1 MPGWYVP
8 SAGPYPGR
16 RPPDCT
22 SVVSV
27 RCHRIGLVVHE
38 GRQAAVDAAAGVR
51 DWAAERGVEITAVD
65 VWDLDWVSGHRR
77 NAREEMAATGH
88 PDLIVT
94 VGGDGTFLRGARVA
108 MADGVPV
115 LGVNV
120 GRVGFLT
127 EVEPAEVRA
136 ALEAFRDGRAQIE
149 ERLVLTMRAAR
160 ALEVPEQMQSL
171 LCYGRGPL
179 LPPPPFRHQDGEG
192 VELDIH
198 AVNDIVF
205 EKLARD
211 RQASIEVEIDGT
223 PFAAYSADAVLV
235 ASPTGS
241 TAYNFAAGGPVVS
254 PRTRA
259 MVFTPV
265 APHMVFN
272 RSLVVSADESVRV
285 RVLRRSGQVAVSVD
299 GQLRGVLD
307 PGDWVSVHAAP
318 QPVRMVRVRPVDFY
332 SRLRQRF
339 GLADAPA
346 AVVDGAPPAA
356 RPAAE
361 PA

>member
-1 MPGWYVP
+1 MR
-8 SAGPYPGR
+8 SQ
-16 RPPDCT
+16 
-22 SVVSV
+22 
-27 RCHRIGLVVHE
+27 RIGLVVHE
-38 GRQAAVDAAAGVR
+38 GRAAAVAAAQQVR
-51 DWAAERGVEITAVD
+51 EWALAQGVEVSEVD
-65 VWDLDWVSGHRR
+65 VWDPDWASGGHRR
-77 NAREEMAATGH
+77 NARDEMEATGH
-88 PDLIVT
+88 PDLILT
-94 VGGDGTFLRGARVA
+94 IGGDGTFLRGARVA

-127 EVEPAEVRA
+127 EVEPAEMCP
-136 ALEAFRDGRAQIE
+136 ALQVILDGRALIE

-160 ALEVPEQMQSL
+160 TLEIPEEMQAL

-179 LPPPPFRHQDGEG
+179 LPPPTFRQQDGEG
-192 VELDIH
+192 VALDIN

-211 RQASIEVEIDGT
+211 RQASVAVEVDGT
-223 PFAAYSADAVLV
+223 PFAAYSADALIV

-241 TAYNFAAGGPVVS
+241 TAYNFAAGGPVIS

-259 MVFTPV
+259 VVFTPV

-272 RSLVVSADESVRV
+272 RSVVVSTEESVRV

-318 QPVRMVRVRPVDFY
+318 QPVRMVRVRPIDFY
-332 SRLRQRF
+332 ARLRQRF
-339 GLADAPA
+339 GFADAPA
-346 AVVDGAPPAA
+346 ALVDGAAPGVAH
-356 RPAAE
+356 
-361 PA
+361 

>member
-1 MPGWYVP
+1 ML
-8 SAGPYPGR
+8 
-16 RPPDCT
+16 CQ
-22 SVVSV
+22 
-27 RCHRIGLVVHE
+27 RIGLVVHQ
-38 GRQAAVDAAAGVR
+38 GRRAAVQAATQVR
-51 DWAAERGVEITAVD
+51 DWAAGQGIEVSDVD
-65 VWDLDWVSGHRR
+65 VWDFDWVSGRRR
-77 NAREEMAATGH
+77 NAREEVAASGH
-88 PDLIVT
+88 PDLILT
-94 VGGDGTFLRGARVA
+94 IGGDGTFLRGARIA

-127 EVEPAEVRA
+127 EVEPADVCP
-136 ALEAFRDGRAQIE
+136 ALESFRQGRARIE
-149 ERLVLTMRAAR
+149 ERLVLTARAAR
-160 ALEVPEQMQSL
+160 PLEIPEQMQAL

-179 LPPPPFRHQDGEG
+179 LPPPPYRRDDGPG
-192 VELDIH
+192 LELDVH

-211 RQASIEVEIDGT
+211 RQASLAVEVDGT
-223 PFAAYSADAVLV
+223 PFAAYSADALMV

-272 RSLVVSADESVRV
+272 RSVVVSAEEAVRV

-307 PGDWVSVHAAP
+307 PGDWVSVQAAA
-318 QPVRMVRVRPVDFY
+318 QPLRLVRIHPVDFY
-332 SRLRQRF
+332 ARLRQRF
-339 GLADAPA
+339 GFTDAPA
-346 AVVDGAPPAA
+346 AVVDGAPADRA
-356 RPAAE
+356 VADDAGSL
-361 PA
+361 

>member
-1 MPGWYVP
+1 VL
-8 SAGPYPGR
+8 
-16 RPPDCT
+16 
-22 SVVSV
+22 
-27 RCHRIGLVVHE
+27 CHRIGLVVHE
-38 GRQAAVDAAAGVR
+38 GRSQAVAAAAQVR
-51 DWAAERGVEITAVD
+51 DWALAQGIAVVEVD
-65 VWDLDWVSGHRR
+65 VWDPDWISGRRR
-77 NAREEMAATGH
+77 NAKDEMDASGH
-88 PDLIVT
+88 PDIILT
-94 VGGDGTFLRGARVA
+94 VGGDGTFLRGARIA
-108 MADGVPV
+108 MADGAPV

-127 EVEPAEVRA
+127 EVEPADVRG
-136 ALEAFRDGRAQIE
+136 ALEAFRDGRATIE

-160 ALEVPEQMQSL
+160 PLEIPEQMQAL

-179 LPPPPFRHQDGEG
+179 LPPPPYRDYDGQG
-192 VELDIH
+192 LELDIN

-211 RQASIEVEIDGT
+211 RQASIAVEVDGT
-223 PFAAYSADAVLV
+223 PYVSYSADALIV

-241 TAYNFAAGGPVVS
+241 TAYNFAAGGPILS

-272 RSLVVSADESVRV
+272 RSLVVAAEESVRV

-318 QPVRMVRVRPVDFY
+318 RPVRLVRVRPVDFY
-332 SRLRQRF
+332 ARLRQRF
-339 GLADAPA
+339 GFADAPA
-346 AVVDGAPPAA
+346 ALVDGAPPA
-356 RPAAE
+356 
-361 PA
+361 

>member
-1 MPGWYVP
+1 ML
-8 SAGPYPGR
+8 
-16 RPPDCT
+16 
-22 SVVSV
+22 
-27 RCHRIGLVVHE
+27 CHRIGLVVHE
-38 GRQAAVDAAAGVR
+38 GRQRAVTAAAQVR
-51 DWAAERGVEITAVD
+51 DWALAQGIEVVAVD
-65 VWDLDWVSGHRR
+65 VWDPDWVSGLRR
-77 NAREEMAATGH
+77 NARDEMVVAGH
-88 PDLIVT
+88 PDLILT

-108 MADGVPV
+108 MADGAPV

-127 EVEPAEVRA
+127 EVEPSEVQS

-160 ALEVPEQMQSL
+160 PLEVPEQMQAL

-179 LPPPPFRHQDGEG
+179 LPSPPYRQEAGHGL
-192 VELDIH
+192 ELDVN

-223 PFAAYSADAVLV
+223 PFAAYSADALIV

-254 PRTRA
+254 PRARV

-272 RSLVVSADESVRV
+272 RSLVVSPDESVRV

-307 PGDWVSVHAAP
+307 PGDWVSVHAAAA
-318 QPVRMVRVRPVDFY
+318 PVRLVRVRPVDFY
-332 SRLRQRF
+332 GRLRQRF
-339 GLADAPA
+339 ALADAPA
-346 AVVDGAPPAA
+346 AVVDGALPVPDSSQT
-356 RPAAE
+356 E
-361 PA
+361 